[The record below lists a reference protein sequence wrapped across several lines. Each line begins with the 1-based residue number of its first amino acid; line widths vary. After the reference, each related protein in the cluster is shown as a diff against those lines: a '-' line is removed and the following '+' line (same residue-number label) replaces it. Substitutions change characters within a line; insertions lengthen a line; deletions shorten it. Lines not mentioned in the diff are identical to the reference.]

1 MTDWHD
7 FKKGD
12 KIKLTNTKIHNQ
24 EYEIEELKNL
34 LYDVT
39 HYYDDVLPQIRD
51 KLEAS

>member
-1 MTDWHD
+1 M
-7 FKKGD
+7 GR
-12 KIKLTNTKIHNQ
+12 IAELESYIENLLAKIHNQ